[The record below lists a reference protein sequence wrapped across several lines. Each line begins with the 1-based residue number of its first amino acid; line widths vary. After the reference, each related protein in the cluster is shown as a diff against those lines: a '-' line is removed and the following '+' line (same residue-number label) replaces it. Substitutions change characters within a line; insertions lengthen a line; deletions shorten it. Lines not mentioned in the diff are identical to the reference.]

1 MKVIELKIVC
11 TQIGTDPRTGRLV
24 CALSIDGE
32 PDIQLGVDDSIG
44 VTKEAEEARW
54 QRRAE

>member
-11 TQIGTDPRTGRLV
+11 TQIGTDPRTGRLF
-24 CALSIDGE
+24 CAISIDGE

-44 VTKEAEEARW
+44 VTKEAEDVDANN
-54 QRRAE
+54 RA